1 MSFVISTDDLA
12 SSLKRASPEIDTEIV
27 FISIINAVIDFV
39 TRQLND
45 SVALYQYGAR
55 LLPTGRIFVFNC
67 DRFRNQLVKIVSE
80 AISGI
85 VRPSKAFR
93 LAQIVVPTCEELRA
107 LRTRA

>member
-12 SSLKRASPEIDTEIV
+12 ASLKRASPEIDTEIV
-27 FISIINAVIDFV
+27 FTSIINAVIDFA

-45 SVALYQYGAR
+45 SEALYQYGAR
-55 LLPTGRIFVFNC
+55 LLPTGRIFVSNC
-67 DRFRNQLVKIVSE
+67 DRFRAQIIKVVSE
-80 AISGI
+80 TITGI

-107 LRTRA
+107 LRNRV